1 MNLIARGEIN
11 HTFYQNVHV
20 LESSPIGVKL
30 EYSLAEISKPV
41 FVWNGVSAG
50 SVEVSHLKFFDSR
63 YATTYLSSKDGNTLF
78 FRSHNLMVYKAIN
91 DTVDIL
97 KGAGAQLS
105 LAVEA
110 RLHSLCSTSYN
121 DNLTRAL
128 IDAFQDELK
137 KLAMEDRQVSLSVGN
152 LLEDSSIVAIEMINA
167 MNVLGILSEAE

>member
-1 MNLIARGEIN
+1 
-11 HTFYQNVHV
+11 
-20 LESSPIGVKL
+20 
-30 EYSLAEISKPV
+30 
-41 FVWNGVSAG
+41 
-50 SVEVSHLKFFDSR
+50 
-63 YATTYLSSKDGNTLF
+63 
-78 FRSHNLMVYKAIN
+78 MVYKAIN

-167 MNVLGILSEAE
+167 INVLGILSEAE